1 MFQSK
6 LKPLCLIGVLDLCLL
21 AGPAFGQSNDTNKLV
36 EQATYWKQ
44 QGRGDLAAESWRKVL
59 LLQPDNADALMEL
72 GLLDV
77 AAKRTAEANRRLQ
90 QLQSKH
96 PNAAQTARLRNAIS
110 SGNTTDTRLTDARR
124 AAASGNSAEAVR
136 LYETIFAGKA
146 PSAGLALE
154 YYQALA
160 ATDDGWARAR
170 DGLRGLSSS
179 GNNPRAS
186 LAYGQVLTYRPASR
200 AQGIAELRALT
211 DRADVGSAARQSWR
225 QALTWMGESSSDA
238 AAYRE
243 YLAKYPDDASI
254 KEKLDAASNRAT
266 AAAGGSSA
274 PVRTAPPPDP
284 RLQGGFRALSGG
296 SDAEAERQFQA
307 VLAQQPRNSEALG
320 GLGSVRMR
328 QGRFAEA
335 VPLLERATAA
345 NGKWRSALN
354 SARYWSLLGD
364 ADKALSGGNRSAA
377 TAALQRAIALQPN
390 EAAGHAALGGALAS
404 SQPQQAEQSYRKALQ
419 LEPTNAAALQGLIA
433 LYSEQ
438 GRGQEAMQLYERL
451 SPAQKQKLGDVSKLR
466 AGLRRSR
473 AQAAL
478 TAGDYATA
486 QAELEMAM
494 AEDSGNAWVRLDLA
508 RLYQSMGR
516 PDQARNIIQGLM
528 AVNGD
533 APESLYVYAL
543 MARENDDWN
552 AVESALS
559 RIPDNQLDASMR
571 QLQALAAIE
580 RSAVQARALTKQGRA
595 GQAQMAVAAT
605 EQQFANQLQD
615 AEIAAALAGAW
626 ADAGNRQRALVLA
639 QNLIK
644 GTPDT
649 DARLQYAGVLARA
662 GQDAELSA
670 SLRQLQTLNL
680 NAGQMRRY
688 QNLRAG
694 YLLRQADAMREMGNL
709 EGAYEMIAP
718 VLAEQPQNIDAHAA
732 LARMYAAAGQHPQAL
747 ALYQRVLQVRPT
759 DLDTLTAAAQS
770 AAAHSD
776 MFSAE
781 KYMQAA
787 LQQAPDSPE
796 VLATAARIYRS
807 AGKNR
812 RAEQYYRAAINAQ
825 QKQAVGGLT
834 GPGGVMVASGA
845 NPFSGMRGANVGVMP
860 ALPPITGGAGQPV
873 VGSIA
878 YAPSSASALPP
889 LTSSALPAPVA
900 YPATTAAYTAPL
912 PATAAYP
919 ASYPAAA
926 AAYPPVA
933 AAAGYPVA
941 VAPPVSVSA
950 LQMPTVAATRL
961 PISGYALPAMQAPGA
976 PPTLVEEL
984 REMRSENT
992 SSISAGAEFRVRDG
1006 EAGLSRTV
1014 DIRMPIKAEFAVG
1027 DGFIDA
1033 TVTPTLLD
1041 AGEVGN
1047 QYNTASRFG
1056 GGPASALSSLLSA
1069 NPGVIGETVGSPL
1082 YARMLTDGNTEE
1094 TAQLILDQAK
1104 DSGLYRR
1111 LYDAVVVVTTVPVV
1125 GGEPGETRQ
1134 KTPEEIDAE
1143 RTAGAIEALYK
1154 RPLSLFLLGQ
1164 DMSSLT
1170 IAEIATLIS
1179 DDRDL
1184 SRDFTAAELAEL
1196 RNLSSGV
1203 AGGMT
1208 AAELSQHLYTMAAT
1222 GGGHR
1227 RLSSDAAGAALSVG
1241 FRFGGFAAD
1250 IGNVPAGFREN
1261 NFVGGIG
1268 YKGQIGEVFGLNAE
1282 ISQRAVTDSVLS
1294 YAGVEDPRT
1303 GMSWGGVTSAGIK
1316 LGANLDNGVI
1326 GGYFGVQSRELK
1338 GTNVADNTH
1347 HQFDSG
1353 FYVHA
1358 LRSPSQSLT
1367 VGLNLTAMAYD
1378 KNLSGFTYGHGGYF
1392 SPQSYYDLSVPVHWI
1407 GQSYDGNVK
1416 WQVDSSIGYQHFKS
1430 DATPYFPTD
1439 PALQQGAYDAA
1450 SLAATLG
1457 LIDRYVEPVYPELVK
1472 TGLSYNFGAAGE
1484 WRLSQ
1489 QLRLGGRFSFSNA
1502 RDYRQLNTSFYLR
1515 YFLDSL
1521 GFGNQGGRSVTP
1533 GPAPAPLVSP
1543 FAGRN

>member
-21 AGPAFGQSNDTNKLV
+21 AGPAFAQSNDAGKLA

-44 QGRGDLAAESWRKVL
+44 QGRADLAAESWRKVL
-59 LLQPDNADALMEL
+59 LLQPDNADALLEL

-77 AAKRTAEANRRLQ
+77 AAKRTADANRHLQ

-110 SGNTTDTRLTDARR
+110 SGDTTDTRLSDARR
-124 AAASGNSAEAVR
+124 AAASGNAAEAVR
-136 LYETIFAGKA
+136 LYETIFAGKT
-146 PSAGLALE
+146 PSAALALE

-170 DGLRGLSSS
+170 DGLRGLSSA

-186 LAYGQVLTYRPASR
+186 LAYGQILTYRPASR
-200 AQGIAELRALT
+200 AQGIAELRALAE
-211 DRADVGSAARQSWR
+211 RPDVGNTARQSWR
-225 QALTWMGESSSDA
+225 QALTWMGESASDA

-254 KEKLDAASNRAT
+254 KEKLDAASGRA
-266 AAAGGSSA
+266 ASAGGGTPA
-274 PVRTAPPPDP
+274 RTAPPPDP

-296 SDAEAERQFQA
+296 SDAEAERQFLA

-328 QGRFAEA
+328 QGRFSEA

-364 ADKALSGGNRSAA
+364 ADRALASGDRAAA
-377 TAALQRAIALQPN
+377 TAALQRAIAVLPN

-404 SQPQQAEQSYRKALQ
+404 SQPQHAEQSYRKALQ

-451 SPAQKQKLGDVSKLR
+451 SPAQKQKLGDASKLR
-466 AGLRRSR
+466 ASLGRSR

-478 TAGDYATA
+478 SAGDYATA

-508 RLYQSMGR
+508 RLYQTMGR

-543 MARENDDWN
+543 MARENDDWA
-552 AVESALS
+552 AVESALA
-559 RIPDNQLDASMR
+559 RIPDAQLDASMR

-580 RSAVQARALTKQGRA
+580 RSATQARALAKQGRVA
-595 GQAQMAVAAT
+595 QAQMVVAAT

-626 ADAGNRQRALVLA
+626 ADASNRQRALVLA
-639 QNLIK
+639 QNLLR
-644 GTPDT
+644 GTPDI

-718 VLAEQPQNIDAHAA
+718 VLAEQPHNIDAQAG

-759 DLDTLTAAAQS
+759 DLDALTAAAHS
-770 AAAHSD
+770 AAAQSD
-776 MFSAE
+776 LFNAE

-787 LQQAPDSPE
+787 LQQAPDSPD
-796 VLATAARIYRS
+796 VLATAARIYRA

-812 RAEQYYRAAINAQ
+812 RAEQYYRAAIDAQ
-825 QKQAVGGLT
+825 QRQAASGLT
-834 GPGGVMVASGA
+834 GPGGLMLAGGG
-845 NPFSGMRGANVGVMP
+845 NPFAGMRGASLGVMP
-860 ALPPITGGAGQPV
+860 ALPPISGSPGQPV
-873 VGSIA
+873 VGAVA
-878 YAPSSASALPP
+878 YSPPPASALPP
-889 LTSSALPAPVA
+889 LASGSLPAPAA
-900 YPATTAAYTAPL
+900 YPATTTAALAAPL
-912 PATAAYP
+912 PAP
-919 ASYPAAA
+919 AA
-926 AAYPPVA
+926 AAYPPAYPA
-933 AAAGYPVA
+933 AAYPSAQAAGYPAA

-950 LQMPTVAATRL
+950 LQMPTVAVARV
-961 PISGYALPAMQAPGA
+961 PMSGYALPAMQAPSA

-992 SSISAGAEFRVRDG
+992 SSLSAGAEFRVRDG

-1014 DIRMPIKAEFAVG
+1014 DIRMPMKGEFAVG

-1033 TVTPTLLD
+1033 TITPTLLD
-1041 AGEVGN
+1041 AGEVGS

-1056 GGPASALSSLLSA
+1056 GGPASALASLLSA
-1069 NPGVIGETVGSPL
+1069 NSGVIDDTVGSPL
-1082 YARMLTDGNTEE
+1082 YARLLSDGNTDE
-1094 TAQLILDQAK
+1094 TRQLILDQAK

-1111 LYDAVVVVTTVPVV
+1111 LYDAVVVVPTVPVV
-1125 GGEPGETRQ
+1125 GGDPGQTRP

-1143 RTAGAIEALYK
+1143 RSAGAITALYL
-1154 RPLSLFLLGQ
+1154 RPLSVFLLSQ
-1164 DMSSLT
+1164 EMSRLT
-1170 IAEIATLIS
+1170 IGEIATLIGA
-1179 DDRDL
+1179 DREL
-1184 SRDFTAAELAEL
+1184 TRDFTAAELAEL
-1196 RNLSSGV
+1196 RNLTSGV
-1203 AGGMT
+1203 AAGMT
-1208 AAELSQHLYTMAAT
+1208 AAELSERLYTMAAT

-1227 RLSSDAAGAALSVG
+1227 RLSSDAAGAGVSVG
-1241 FRFGGFAAD
+1241 FRYGGFSAD
-1250 IGNVPAGFREN
+1250 IGAVPAGFREN
-1261 NFVGGIG
+1261 NFVGGVG
-1268 YKGQIGEVFGLNAE
+1268 YKGQIGDVFGVNAE

-1316 LGANLDNGVI
+1316 LGANLDNGAI
-1326 GGYFGVQSRELK
+1326 GGYLTLQSRELR

-1347 HQFDSG
+1347 HQLDSG

-1378 KNLSGFTYGHGGYF
+1378 DNLSGFTFGHGGYF

-1430 DATPYFPTD
+1430 DAAPYFPTD
-1439 PALQQGAYDAA
+1439 PALQQAAYDAA

-1489 QLRLGGRFSFSNA
+1489 QLRLGGRFNFSNA

-1521 GFGNQGGRSVTP
+1521 GFGGQGGRSVTP